1 MRFWID
7 NGKILIIYWLNFFN
21 YLSKIKYFDFKKTCI
36 IWFISYHKIFK
47 EENQIIEHLWGRENY
62 FFFGKLT
69 EQNLFLKYFATWR
82 DTNGVS
88 ILFNLYLRFMK
99 LWVENFK
106 IVPTS
111 VKTFTQNL
119 LENCKFRMLQSVKLP
134 SCYYKDLVTGLQTKD
149 KTVKTTYNL

>member
-21 YLSKIKYFDFKKTCI
+21 YLSKIKYLDFKKTCI
-36 IWFISYHKIFK
+36 IWFISYHKIFN

-88 ILFNLYLRFMK
+88 ILFNLYLRNMK

-111 VKTFTQNL
+111 VKTLDSKSFGKLQIQEVAIGEITL
-119 LENCKFRMLQSVKLP
+119 LLLQGSGYRVTNKGQDCKD
-134 SCYYKDLVTGLQTKD
+134 DL
-149 KTVKTTYNL
+149 